1 MNLGR
6 IISNHKR
13 AVLLVIAL
21 LCVTGLIALTRIPR
35 ALFPQTDFPR
45 IIIAAENGVAPA
57 QQTLVSVTK
66 PIEEAMS
73 GIPGISRIKSTTARG
88 STEIDLFFDWRT
100 DIVQTLQI
108 VQAKASQLAA
118 SLPPGASFDRADRLT
133 FAVFPILG
141 YSITSPKRDPGT
153 LRNLADVTLR
163 PPLARIDGV
172 AIVQVMGGQL
182 REYHVLIDRTR
193 LEARGVSMKQVS
205 DAVRNANVIESPG
218 LINEN
223 HQLALALVSGQAST
237 IDDLAAIVVTTV
249 NNVPV
254 RIGDVAT
261 VSPGLEP
268 RFTIVTAD
276 GRPAVLLNVLRQPT
290 ANIIAVSD
298 DVKAEVA
305 RLKKALP
312 PDVEIRP
319 YYDQSLLVASSV
331 SSVRDAILIG
341 LLLSVAI
348 LYGFLRNWGTTF
360 VATLVIPVTVLVTF
374 VAMWIVGLSFDLMT
388 LGGVAAAIGLVID
401 DAIVVVENIY
411 THMVRGESR
420 ADAVRNAVGEISG
433 PIIGSTITPVVV
445 FLPLALLTGITG
457 VFFRS
462 LALTMSVALLTSLF
476 LALTFTPVLAE
487 QFIHVRSRGFGVSR
501 SRGDE
506 SDNDPETAQPRNPET
521 APEDHETADR
531 EFETAIEITEGPLLT
546 RLVNGYDWLLEHA
559 LARRGMVLVIIG
571 ILAVLTFFIYK
582 GLGSEFLP
590 EFEEHGFILDY
601 KAPPGASLDE
611 TDRMLQHVE
620 RMLKENPA
628 IDGYSR
634 RTGLQLG
641 LAGVTEP
648 NTGDFAVKLKESAST
663 DAVTSE
669 LRHKI
674 ESSEPALHVEFPGIL
689 SDLIGDLVSAPQP
702 IEIRVF
708 SEDTAALHNTAK
720 AIAASISKVSG
731 VVDVFNG
738 IVVSGPAV
746 TFQID
751 PQRAALYGVTA
762 SDVNEAM
769 TTALGGD
776 VVSNIIEHGR
786 ATGVRVL
793 LGGPRPQLEDLRAL
807 PIRAPSSNSYVRI
820 DQIATI
826 NYDPGQ
832 TEIGREGLR
841 QSVSVTARLEGR
853 DLGSAIG
860 DIQARLGRD
869 LHLPTGTTIEYGGL
883 YQEQQASFRELL
895 VALGLAIALVFIV
908 LVVEFRYFAH
918 PAAIVSGAVLALSG
932 SLMALLVTRTTLNV
946 VSMMGLIMIVGI
958 VSKNGILMLDTVEDH
973 LRSGEDLTTA
983 LRNSGRRRFRPVLM
997 TSLAAM
1003 LGMLPLALSIGSGS
1017 ELLQPLAICVI
1028 GGLLFALMLSLV
1040 VTPAIYAMIRGK

>member
-6 IISNHKR
+6 IISDQKR

-21 LCVTGLIALTRIPR
+21 LSIGGLVALARIPR

-45 IIIAAENGVAPA
+45 IIIVAENGVAPA

-88 STEIDLFFDWRT
+88 SAEIDLFFDWRT
-100 DIVQTLQI
+100 DVVQTLQL
-108 VQAKASQLAA
+108 VQTRVSQLA
-118 SLPPGASFDRADRLT
+118 STLPPGATFERTERLT
-133 FAVFPILG
+133 FAVFPIIG
-141 YSITSPKRDPGT
+141 YSITSAKRDPGT
-153 LRNLADVTLR
+153 LRNLAEVTLR
-163 PPLARIDGV
+163 PPMARIDGV
-172 AIVQVMGGQL
+172 ASVQVLGGQL
-182 REYHVLIDRTR
+182 REYHVLIDRSR
-193 LEARGVSMKQVS
+193 LEARGVSPQQVS
-205 DAVRNANVIESPG
+205 DAVRASNVINSPG

-223 HQLALALVSGQAST
+223 HQLELALVSGQATT
-237 IDDLAAIVVTTV
+237 IDDLAAIVVTNV

-254 RIGDVAT
+254 RVGDVAT

-290 ANIIAVSD
+290 ANIISVAD
-298 DVKAEVA
+298 GVKAELE
-305 RLKKALP
+305 RLRKQLP
-312 PDVEIRP
+312 RDVIVTP
-319 YYDQSLLVASSV
+319 YYDQSLLVSSSV

-348 LYGFLRNWGTTF
+348 LYGFLRNWGTTL
-360 VATLVIPVTVLVTF
+360 VATLVIPVTVLITF

-420 ADAVRNAVGEISG
+420 AEAVHRAISEISG

-462 LALTMSVALLTSLF
+462 LALTMSVALLTSLV

-487 QFIHVRSRGFGVSR
+487 KFIHVRSRGREVSA
-501 SRGDE
+501 SRDGDE
-506 SDNDPETAQPRNPET
+506 EN
-521 APEDHETADR
+521 
-531 EFETAIEITEGPLLT
+531 GPLLT
-546 RLVNGYDWLLEHA
+546 RLINAYEWLLAHA
-559 LARRGMVLVIIG
+559 LARRPLVLVVIAV
-571 ILAVLTFFIYK
+571 LAVLTFFIYK

-601 KAPPGASLDE
+601 VAPPGASLDE
-611 TDRMLQHVE
+611 TDRMLRHVE
-620 RMLKENPA
+620 QMLKETPEVE
-628 IDGYSR
+628 GYSR
-634 RTGLQLG
+634 RTGAQLG

-648 NTGDFAVKLKESAST
+648 NTGDFAVKLKDSATT
-663 DAVTSE
+663 DDVTSA

-674 ESSEPALHVEFPGIL
+674 ETTEPALRVEFLGIL

-702 IEIRVF
+702 IEIRIF
-708 SEDTAALHNTAK
+708 SEDTAALHHVAEQIALSIAK
-720 AIAASISKVSG
+720 VEG

-738 IVVSGPAV
+738 IVISGPAV
-746 TFQID
+746 IFQID

-762 SDVNEAM
+762 ADVNEAM

-776 VVSNIIEHGR
+776 VVSNVIEHGR
-786 ATGVRVL
+786 AVGVRVL
-793 LGGPRPQLEDLRAL
+793 LGGPRPQLADLRAL

-820 DQIATI
+820 DQLATI
-826 NYDPGQ
+826 NYESGQ
-832 TEIGREGLR
+832 TELLREGLR
-841 QSVSVTARLEGR
+841 QSISVTARLEGR
-853 DLGSAIG
+853 DLGSAIH
-860 DIQARLGRD
+860 DIQSKLGKE
-869 LHLPTGTTIEYGGL
+869 LHLPAGTTIEYGGL
-883 YQEQQASFRELL
+883 FQEQQSSFRELL
-895 VALGLAIALVFIV
+895 IALGLAIALVFLV
-908 LVVEFRYFAH
+908 LVIEFRSFAH

-932 SLMALLVTRTTLNV
+932 SLAALLITGTTLNV
-946 VSMMGLIMIVGI
+946 VSMMGMIMIVGI

-983 LRNSGRRRFRPVLM
+983 LRRSGRRRFRPVLM

-1003 LGMLPLALSIGSGS
+1003 LGMLPLALALGSGS

-1040 VTPAIYAMIRGK
+1040 VTPVIYAMIRREG

>member
-1 MNLGR
+1 MNLGA
-6 IISNHKR
+6 IVSNQKR

-21 LCVTGLIALTRIPR
+21 LSIGGLIALARIPR

-45 IIIAAENGVAPA
+45 IIIVAENGVAPA
-57 QQTLVSVTK
+57 QQTLVSVTR

-73 GIPGISRIKSTTARG
+73 GIPGIARIKSTTARG
-88 STEIDLFFDWRT
+88 SAEIDLFFDWRT
-100 DIVQTLQI
+100 DVVQTLQV
-108 VQAKASQLAA
+108 VQARVSQLAA
-118 SLPPGASFDRADRLT
+118 SLPPGASFERTDRLT
-133 FAVFPILG
+133 FAVFPIIG

-153 LRNLADVTLR
+153 LRNLAEVTLR

-172 AIVQVMGGQL
+172 ATVQVAGGQL
-182 REYHVLIDRTR
+182 REYHVLVDRAR
-193 LEARGVSMKQVS
+193 LEARGVSLQQVS
-205 DAVRNANVIESPG
+205 DAVKNANVITSPG

-223 HQLALALVSGQAST
+223 HQLELALVSGQATS

-254 RIGDVAT
+254 RIGDVASVT
-261 VSPGLEP
+261 PGLEP

-290 ANIIAVSD
+290 ANILSVAD
-298 DVKAEVA
+298 GVKAEVE
-305 RLKKALP
+305 RLKKQLP
-312 PDVEIRP
+312 RDVEVRP
-319 YYDQSLLVASSV
+319 YYDQSLLVSSSV

-341 LLLSVAI
+341 LILSVAI
-348 LYGFLRNWGTTF
+348 LYGFLRNWGTTL
-360 VATLVIPVTVLVTF
+360 VATLVIPITVLVTF

-411 THMVRGESR
+411 THMARGESR
-420 ADAVRNAVGEISG
+420 AHAVHNAIGEIAG

-487 QFIHVRSRGFGVSR
+487 RFIRIK
-501 SRGDE
+501 
-506 SDNDPETAQPRNPET
+506 PA
-521 APEDHETADR
+521 AHEA
-531 EFETAIEITEGPLLT
+531 EEGPLLT
-546 RLVNGYDWLLEHA
+546 RLIDAYEWLLAHA
-559 LARRGMVLVIIG
+559 LARRRLVLIVIG
-571 ILAVLTFFIYK
+571 ALAVLTFFIYK

-601 KAPPGASLDE
+601 VAPPGASLDE
-611 TDRMLQHVE
+611 TDRMLRHVE
-620 RMLKENPA
+620 TMLKETPEV
-628 IDGYSR
+628 DGYSR

-648 NTGDFAVKLKESAST
+648 NTGDFAVKLKDSAST
-663 DAVTSE
+663 EEVTSA

-674 ESSEPALHVEFPGIL
+674 ESSEPALRVEFLGIL
-689 SDLIGDLVSAPQP
+689 SDLIGDLISSPEP
-702 IEIRVF
+702 IEVRVF
-708 SEDTAALHNTAK
+708 SEDAAALHRA
-720 AIAASISKVSG
+720 AAEIAAAIRKIDG
-731 VVDVFNG
+731 VVDVSPG

-762 SDVNEAM
+762 AEVNEAM
-769 TTALGGD
+769 TTALGGE
-776 VVSNIIEHGR
+776 VVSNVIEHGR

-793 LGGPRPQLEDLRAL
+793 LGGPRPQLDDLRAL
-807 PIRAPSSNSYVRI
+807 PIKAPSSNSYVRI
-820 DQIATI
+820 DQIAAV

-832 TEIGREGLR
+832 TEINREGLR
-841 QSVSVTARLEGR
+841 QAVSVTARLEGR
-853 DLGSAIG
+853 DLGSAIA
-860 DIQARLGRD
+860 DIKSQLASKV
-869 LHLPTGTTIEYGGL
+869 HLPAGTTIEFGGL

-895 VALGLAIALVFIV
+895 VALGLAIALVFLV
-908 LVVEFRYFAH
+908 LVVEFRSFAH
-918 PAAIVSGAVLALSG
+918 PAAIVAGAVLALSG
-932 SLMALLVTRTTLNV
+932 SLAALLITRTTLNV

-973 LRSGEDLTTA
+973 LRAGEDLTTA
-983 LRNSGRRRFRPVLM
+983 LRRSGRRRFRPVLM

-1003 LGMLPLALSIGSGS
+1003 LGMLPLALALGSGS

-1040 VTPAIYAMIRGK
+1040 VTPTIYAMIRRV

>member
-1 MNLGR
+1 MNLGA
-6 IISNHKR
+6 IVSNQKR

-21 LCVTGLIALTRIPR
+21 LSIGGLIALVRIPR

-45 IIIAAENGVAPA
+45 IIIVAQNGVAPA
-57 QQTLVSVTK
+57 QQTLVSVTR

-73 GIPGISRIKSTTARG
+73 GIPGIARIKSTTARG
-88 STEIDLFFDWRT
+88 SAEIDLFFDWKT

-108 VQAKASQLAA
+108 VQARASQLAA
-118 SLPPGASFDRADRLT
+118 SLPPGASFERTDRLT

-153 LRNLADVTLR
+153 LRNLAEVTLR

-172 AIVQVMGGQL
+172 ASVQVLGGQL
-182 REYHVLIDRTR
+182 REYHVLVDRAR
-193 LEARGVSMKQVS
+193 LESRGVSLQQVS
-205 DAVRNANVIESPG
+205 DAMKNTNVITSPG

-223 HQLALALVSGQAST
+223 HQLELALVSGQATS
-237 IDDLAAIVVTTV
+237 IDDLAAIVVTSV

-254 RIGDVAT
+254 RIGDVASVT
-261 VSPGLEP
+261 PGLEP

-276 GRPAVLLNVLRQPT
+276 GRPAVLFNVLRQPT
-290 ANIIAVSD
+290 ANILSVADGVKVEVAHLKAQLPRD
-298 DVKAEVA
+298 VDVK
-305 RLKKALP
+305 
-312 PDVEIRP
+312 P
-319 YYDQSLLVASSV
+319 YYDQSLLVSSSV

-341 LLLSVAI
+341 VILSVAI
-348 LYGFLRNWGTTF
+348 LYGFLRNWGTTL
-360 VATLVIPVTVLVTF
+360 VATLVIPITLLVTF

-411 THMVRGESR
+411 THMARGESR
-420 ADAVRNAVGEISG
+420 AKAVHNAISEIAG

-487 QFIHVRSRGFGVSR
+487 RFIRVGSR
-501 SRGDE
+501 
-506 SDNDPETAQPRNPET
+506 
-521 APEDHETADR
+521 DHES
-531 EFETAIEITEGPLLT
+531 EEGPLLT
-546 RLVNGYDWLLEHA
+546 RLINAYEWLLAHA
-559 LARRGMVLVIIG
+559 LARRRLVLIVIG
-571 ILAVLTFFIYK
+571 ALAVLTFFIYK

-601 KAPPGASLDE
+601 VAPPGASLDE
-611 TDRMLQHVE
+611 TDRMLRHVE
-620 RMLKENPA
+620 AMLKETPEV
-628 IDGYSR
+628 DGYSR
-634 RTGLQLG
+634 RTGAQLG

-648 NTGDFAVKLKESAST
+648 NTGDFAVKLKDNAST
-663 DAVTSE
+663 DEVTSA

-674 ESSEPALHVEFPGIL
+674 ESTEPALRVEFLGIL
-689 SDLIGDLVSAPQP
+689 SDLIGDLVSTPQP

-708 SEDTAALHNTAK
+708 NEDAAALHRTATE
-720 AIAASISKVSG
+720 IAAVIGKVDG

-738 IVVSGPAV
+738 VVVSGPAV

-751 PQRAALYGVTA
+751 PQRAAMYGVTA
-762 SDVNEAM
+762 ADVNESM

-776 VVSNIIEHGR
+776 VVSNVIEHGR

-807 PIRAPSSNSYVRI
+807 PIKSPASNSYVRI

-832 TEIGREGLR
+832 TEIDREGLR
-841 QSVSVTARLEGR
+841 QAVSVTARLEGR
-853 DLGSAIG
+853 DLGSAIA
-860 DIQARLGRD
+860 DIKSQLASKV
-869 LHLPTGTTIEYGGL
+869 HLPAGTSIEYGGL
-883 YQEQQASFRELL
+883 YQEQQSSFRELL
-895 VALGLAIALVFIV
+895 VALGLAIALVFLV
-908 LVVEFRYFAH
+908 LVVEFRSFAH
-918 PAAIVSGAVLALSG
+918 PAAIVAGAVLALSG
-932 SLMALLVTRTTLNV
+932 SLAALLITHTTLNV

-973 LRSGEDLTTA
+973 LRAGEDLTTA
-983 LRNSGRRRFRPVLM
+983 LRRSGRRRFRPVLM

-1003 LGMLPLALSIGSGS
+1003 LGMLPLALALGSGS

-1040 VTPAIYAMIRGK
+1040 VTPTIYAMIRREPA

>member
-6 IISNHKR
+6 IVSDQKR

-21 LCVTGLIALTRIPR
+21 LSVGGLVALARIPR

-45 IIIAAENGVAPA
+45 VIIVAENGVAPA

-73 GIPGISRIKSTTARG
+73 GIPGIARIKSTTARG
-88 STEIDLFFDWRT
+88 SAEVDLFFDWRT
-100 DIVQTLQI
+100 DIVQTLQV
-108 VQAKASQLAA
+108 VQARVSQLAA
-118 SLPPGASFDRADRLT
+118 TLPPGATFARTERLT
-133 FAVFPILG
+133 FAVFPIIG
-141 YSITSPKRDPGT
+141 YSMTSPKRDPGT
-153 LRNLADVTLR
+153 LRNLAEVTLR

-172 AIVQVMGGQL
+172 ASVQIAGGQL
-182 REYHVLIDRTR
+182 REYHVNIDRAR
-193 LEARGVSMKQVS
+193 LEARGVSLQQVS
-205 DAVRNANVIESPG
+205 DAVKNANVVTSPG

-223 HQLALALVSGQAST
+223 HQLELALVSGQATS
-237 IDDLAAIVVTTV
+237 IDDLAAIVVTSL

-261 VSPGLEP
+261 VTPGLEP

-276 GRPAVLLNVLRQPT
+276 GRPAVLVNVLRQPT
-290 ANIIAVSD
+290 ANILSVAD
-298 DVKAEVA
+298 GVKAEVA
-305 RLKKALP
+305 LLQKQLP
-312 PDVEIRP
+312 KDVDIRP
-319 YYDQSLLVASSV
+319 YYDQSLLVSGSV

-341 LLLSVAI
+341 LILSVAI
-348 LYGFLRNWGTTF
+348 LYGFLRNWGTTL

-420 ADAVRNAVGEISG
+420 SEAVHNAISEISG

-462 LALTMSVALLTSLF
+462 LALTMSVALITSLF

-487 QFIHVRSRGFGVSR
+487 KFIRVPDKDEGRGL
-501 SRGDE
+501 GDYE
-506 SDNDPETAQPRNPET
+506 
-521 APEDHETADR
+521 EDAH
-531 EFETAIEITEGPLLT
+531 GPLLT
-546 RLVNGYDWLLEHA
+546 RLINAYEWLLALA
-559 LARRGMVLVIIG
+559 LARRGMVLIVIG
-571 ILAVLTFFIYK
+571 VLAVLTFFIYK

-601 KAPPGASLDE
+601 VAPPGASLDE
-611 TDRMLQHVE
+611 TDRMLRHVE
-620 RMLKENPA
+620 AMLKATPE
-628 IDGYSR
+628 IEGYSR
-634 RTGLQLG
+634 RTGAQLG

-648 NTGDFAVKLKESAST
+648 NTGDFAVKLKDSAAT
-663 DAVTSE
+663 DAVTSG

-674 ESSEPALHVEFPGIL
+674 ESSEPALRVEFLGIL
-689 SDLIGDLVSAPQP
+689 SDLIGDLVSSPQP

-708 SEDTAALHNTAK
+708 SEDATALHRTAQ
-720 AIAASISKVSG
+720 AIAASIAKVSG

-746 TFQID
+746 VFQID
-751 PQRAALYGVTA
+751 PQRAALYGVSA
-762 SDVNEAM
+762 ADVNEAM

-776 VVSNIIEHGR
+776 VVSNVIEHGR

-793 LGGPRPQLEDLRAL
+793 MGGPRPQLEDLRAL
-807 PIRAPSSNSYVRI
+807 PIRAAASNAYVRI

-832 TEIGREGLR
+832 TEINREGLR
-841 QSVSVTARLEGR
+841 QAVSVTARLEGR
-853 DLGSAIG
+853 DLGSAIK
-860 DIQARLGRD
+860 DIQTRLGSE
-869 LHLPTGTTIEYGGL
+869 LHLPAGTSIEYGGL
-883 YQEQQASFRELL
+883 FQEQQASFRELL
-895 VALGLAIALVFIV
+895 VALGLAIALVFLV
-908 LVVEFRYFAH
+908 LVVEFRSFAH
-918 PAAIVSGAVLALSG
+918 PAAIVAGAVLALSG
-932 SLMALLVTRTTLNV
+932 SLAALLITHTTLNV

-973 LRSGEDLTTA
+973 LRSGEDLNTA
-983 LRNSGRRRFRPVLM
+983 LMRSGRRRFRPVLM

-1003 LGMLPLALSIGSGS
+1003 LGMLPLAIALGSGS

-1040 VTPAIYAMIRGK
+1040 VTPAIYAMIRKDDGTEERSPAHS

>member
-6 IISNHKR
+6 FVSTQKR
-13 AVLLVIAL
+13 AVLLIIAL
-21 LCVTGLIALTRIPR
+21 LSIGGLIALARIPR

-45 IIIAAENGVAPA
+45 IIIVAQNGVAPA

-73 GIPGISRIKSTTARG
+73 GIPGIARIKSTTARG

-108 VQAKASQLAA
+108 VQARVSQLAA
-118 SLPPGASFDRADRLT
+118 SLPPGASFERTERLT
-133 FAVFPILG
+133 FAVFPIIG

-153 LRNLADVTLR
+153 LRNLAEVTLR

-172 AIVQVMGGQL
+172 ATVQVLGGQL
-182 REYHVLIDRTR
+182 REYHVLVDRVR
-193 LEARGVSMKQVS
+193 LEARGVSLQQVS
-205 DAVRNANVIESPG
+205 DAMKNTNVITSPG

-223 HQLALALVSGQAST
+223 HQLELALVSGQATS
-237 IDDLAAIVVTTV
+237 IDDLAAIVVTSV

-254 RIGDVAT
+254 RIGDVASVT
-261 VSPGLEP
+261 PGLEP

-290 ANIIAVSD
+290 ANILSVAGS
-298 DVKAEVA
+298 VKAEVA
-305 RLKKALP
+305 RLKAQLP
-312 PDVEIRP
+312 RDVEVKP
-319 YYDQSLLVASSV
+319 YYDQSLLVSSSV
-331 SSVRDAILIG
+331 NSVRDAILIG
-341 LLLSVAI
+341 LILSVAI
-348 LYGFLRNWGTTF
+348 LYGFLRNWGTTL
-360 VATLVIPVTVLVTF
+360 VATLVIPITVLVTF
-374 VAMWIVGLSFDLMT
+374 VAMWMVGLSFDLMT

-411 THMVRGESR
+411 THMARGEPR
-420 ADAVRNAVGEISG
+420 AAAVHNAIGEIAG

-462 LALTMSVALLTSLF
+462 LALTMSVALITSLF

-487 QFIHVRSRGFGVSR
+487 QFIRV
-501 SRGDE
+501 
-506 SDNDPETAQPRNPET
+506 PP
-521 APEDHETADR
+521 
-531 EFETAIEITEGPLLT
+531 ITEEAGGDDEEKHGPLLT
-546 RLVNGYDWLLEHA
+546 RLINGYEWLLGLA
-559 LARRGMVLVIIG
+559 LARRGIVLIVIG
-571 ILAVLTFFIYK
+571 VLAVLTFFIYK

-601 KAPPGASLDE
+601 VAPPGASLDE
-611 TDRMLQHVE
+611 TDRMLRHVE
-620 RMLKENPA
+620 AMLKETPEV
-628 IDGYSR
+628 DGYSR
-634 RTGLQLG
+634 RTGAQLG

-648 NTGDFAVKLKESAST
+648 NTGDFAVKLKDSAAT
-663 DAVTSE
+663 DEVTSA
-669 LRHKI
+669 LRRKI
-674 ESSEPALHVEFPGIL
+674 ESSEPALRVEFLGIL
-689 SDLIGDLVSAPQP
+689 SDLIGDLVSSPQP

-708 SEDTAALHNTAK
+708 SEDAVALNRTAQ
-720 AIAASISKVSG
+720 AIAASIGKVSG

-746 TFQID
+746 VFQID
-751 PQRAALYGVTA
+751 PQRAALYGVA
-762 SDVNEAM
+762 AADVNEAM

-776 VVSNIIEHGR
+776 VVSNVIEHGR

-793 LGGPRPQLEDLRAL
+793 LGGLRSL
-807 PIRAPSSNSYVRI
+807 PIKAPSSNSYVRI
-820 DQIATI
+820 DQIAAI

-841 QSVSVTARLEGR
+841 QAVSVTARLEGR
-853 DLGSAIG
+853 DLGSAIA
-860 DIQARLGRD
+860 DIKSRLAREI
-869 LHLPTGTTIEYGGL
+869 HLPAGTTIEYGGL
-883 YQEQQASFRELL
+883 YQEQQSSFRELL
-895 VALGLAIALVFIV
+895 VALGMAIALVFLV
-908 LVVEFRYFAH
+908 LVVEFRSFAH
-918 PAAIVSGAVLALSG
+918 PAAIVAGAVLALSG
-932 SLMALLVTRTTLNV
+932 SLAALLITHTTLNV

-973 LRSGEDLTTA
+973 LRAGEDLTTA
-983 LRNSGRRRFRPVLM
+983 LRRSGRRRFRPVLM

-1003 LGMLPLALSIGSGS
+1003 LGMLPLALALGSGS

-1040 VTPAIYAMIRGK
+1040 VTPTIYAMIRRD

>member
-6 IISNHKR
+6 FVSTQKR

-21 LCVTGLIALTRIPR
+21 LSIGGLIALARIPR

-45 IIIAAENGVAPA
+45 IIIVAENGVAPA
-57 QQTLVSVTK
+57 QQTLVSVTR

-73 GIPGISRIKSTTARG
+73 GIPGIARIKSTTARG

-108 VQAKASQLAA
+108 VQSRVSQLA
-118 SLPPGASFDRADRLT
+118 SELPPGASFTRTERLT
-133 FAVFPILG
+133 FAVFPIIG

-153 LRNLADVTLR
+153 LRNLAEVTLR

-172 AIVQVMGGQL
+172 ATVQVAGGQL
-182 REYHVLIDRTR
+182 REYHVLVDRAR
-193 LEARGVSMKQVS
+193 LEARGVSLQQVS
-205 DAVRNANVIESPG
+205 DAVKNANVITSPG

-223 HQLALALVSGQAST
+223 HQLELALVSGQATS

-254 RIGDVAT
+254 RIGDVASVT
-261 VSPGLEP
+261 PGLEP

-290 ANIIAVSD
+290 ANILSVAD
-298 DVKAEVA
+298 GVKAEVEQ
-305 RLKKALP
+305 LKKQLP
-312 PDVEIRP
+312 RDVEVKP
-319 YYDQSLLVASSV
+319 YYDQSLLVSSSV

-348 LYGFLRNWGTTF
+348 LYGFLRNWGTTL
-360 VATLVIPVTVLVTF
+360 VATLVIPITVLVTF

-411 THMVRGESR
+411 THMARGESR
-420 ADAVRNAVGEISG
+420 AEAVHNAISEIAG

-487 QFIHVRSRGFGVSR
+487 QFIKVRVR
-501 SRGDE
+501 
-506 SDNDPETAQPRNPET
+506 DND
-521 APEDHETADR
+521 D
-531 EFETAIEITEGPLLT
+531 EGEKHGSLLS
-546 RLVNGYDWLLEHA
+546 RLIDAYEWLLAHA
-559 LARRGMVLVIIG
+559 LARRGMVLIVIG
-571 ILAVLTFFIYK
+571 VLAVLTFFVYK

-590 EFEEHGFILDY
+590 AFEEHGFILDY
-601 KAPPGASLDE
+601 VAPPGASLDE
-611 TDRMLQHVE
+611 TDRMLHHVE
-620 RMLKENPA
+620 AMLKETPEV
-628 IDGYSR
+628 DGYSR

-648 NTGDFAVKLKESAST
+648 NTGDFAVKLKDSAST
-663 DAVTSE
+663 EEVTSA

-674 ESSEPALHVEFPGIL
+674 ESTEPALRVEFLGIL
-689 SDLIGDLVSAPQP
+689 SDLIGDLVSSPEP

-708 SEDTAALHNTAK
+708 SEDAAALHRAATD
-720 AIAASISKVSG
+720 IAAVIGKVGG

-738 IVVSGPAV
+738 IVISGPAV
-746 TFQID
+746 VFQID
-751 PQRAALYGVTA
+751 PQRAALYGVSA
-762 SDVNEAM
+762 ADVNEAM

-776 VVSNIIEHGR
+776 VVSNVIEHGR

-807 PIRAPSSNSYVRI
+807 PIKAPSSNSYVRI
-820 DQIATI
+820 DQIASV

-832 TEIGREGLR
+832 TEINREGLR
-841 QSVSVTARLEGR
+841 QAVSVTARLEGR
-853 DLGSAIG
+853 DLGSAIT
-860 DIQARLGRD
+860 DIKSQLASRI
-869 LHLPTGTTIEYGGL
+869 HLPAGTSIEYGGL
-883 YQEQQASFRELL
+883 YQEQQSSFRELL

-908 LVVEFRYFAH
+908 LVVEFRSFAH
-918 PAAIVSGAVLALSG
+918 PAAIVAGAVLALSG
-932 SLMALLVTRTTLNV
+932 SLAALLITHTTLNV

-973 LRSGEDLTTA
+973 LRAGEDLNTA
-983 LRNSGRRRFRPVLM
+983 LRRSGRRRFRPVLM

-1003 LGMLPLALSIGSGS
+1003 LGMLPLALALGSGS

-1040 VTPAIYAMIRGK
+1040 VTPTIYAMIRRD

>member
-6 IISNHKR
+6 AISNQKR

-21 LCVTGLIALTRIPR
+21 LSVGGLIALVRIPR

-45 IIIAAENGVAPA
+45 IIVVAQNGVAPA
-57 QQTLVSVTK
+57 QQTLVSVTR
-66 PIEEAMS
+66 PVEEAMS
-73 GIPGISRIKSTTARG
+73 GIPGIARIKSTTARG
-88 STEIDLFFDWRT
+88 SSEIDLFFDWRT

-108 VQAKASQLAA
+108 VQAKVSQLAA
-118 SLPPGASFDRADRLT
+118 TLPPGASIERADRLT
-133 FAVFPILG
+133 FAVFPIIG

-153 LRNLADVTLR
+153 LRNLAEVTLR
-163 PPLARIDGV
+163 PPLARVDGV
-172 AIVQVMGGQL
+172 ASVQVQGGQL
-182 REYHVLIDRTR
+182 REYHVLVDRAR
-193 LEARGVSMKQVS
+193 LEARGVSLQQVS
-205 DAVRNANVIESPG
+205 EAVKNANVIDSPG

-223 HQLALALVSGQAST
+223 HQLELALVSGQATS
-237 IDDLAAIVVTTV
+237 IDDLAAIVVTTI

-261 VSPGLEP
+261 VTPGLEP

-276 GRPAVLLNVLRQPT
+276 GRPAVLLNVLRQPA
-290 ANIIAVSD
+290 ANILSVVD
-298 DVKAEVA
+298 GVKSELA
-305 RLKKALP
+305 RLRKQLP
-312 PDVEIRP
+312 RDVEIKP
-319 YYDQSLLVASSV
+319 YYDQSLFVSSSV
-331 SSVRDAILIG
+331 ASVRDAILIG

-348 LYGFLRNWGTTF
+348 LYGFLRNWGTTL

-411 THMVRGESR
+411 THMTRGESR
-420 ADAVRNAVGEISG
+420 MEAVHNAISEISG

-445 FLPLALLTGITG
+445 FLPLAMLTGITG

-487 QFIHVRSRGFGVSR
+487 RFIRVQPE
-501 SRGDE
+501 DL
-506 SDNDPETAQPRNPET
+506 ETAEPR
-521 APEDHETADR
+521 DR
-531 EFETAIEITEGPLLT
+531 EPAILT
-546 RLVNGYDWLLEHA
+546 RLINGYEWLLAHA
-559 LARRGMVLVIIG
+559 LARRGLVLLIISVV
-571 ILAVLTFFIYK
+571 AVLTFVIYK

-601 KAPPGASLDE
+601 VAPPGASLDE
-611 TDRMLQHVE
+611 TDRMLRHVE
-620 RMLKENPA
+620 AMLKETPEV
-628 IDGYSR
+628 DGYSR

-648 NTGDFAVKLKESAST
+648 NTGDFAVKLKDNAST
-663 DAVTSE
+663 EDVTKE

-674 ESSEPALHVEFPGIL
+674 ETTEPALRVEFLGIL
-689 SDLIGDLVSAPQP
+689 SDLIGDLVSSPEP

-708 SEDTAALHNTAK
+708 SEDAGALRRAAEE
-720 AIAASISKVSG
+720 IAASIGKVEG

-746 TFQID
+746 IFQID

-762 SDVNEAM
+762 ADVNEAM
-769 TTALGGD
+769 TTALGGE
-776 VVSNIIEHGR
+776 VVSNVIEHGR

-793 LGGPRPQLEDLRAL
+793 LGGPRPQLDDLRAL
-807 PIRAPSSNSYVRI
+807 PIRAPSANTYVRI

-826 NYDPGQ
+826 NYDAGQ
-832 TEIGREGLR
+832 TEIHREGLR

-853 DLGSAIG
+853 DLGSAIA
-860 DIQARLGRD
+860 DIQSRLASQ
-869 LHLPTGTTIEYGGL
+869 LHLPAGTTIEYGGL
-883 YQEQQASFRELL
+883 FREQQASFRELL
-895 VALGLAIALVFIV
+895 LALALAIALVFLV
-908 LVVEFRYFAH
+908 LVVEFRSFAH
-918 PAAIVSGAVLALSG
+918 PTAIVAGAVLALSG
-932 SLMALLVTRTTLNV
+932 SLMALLITHTTLNV
-946 VSMMGLIMIVGI
+946 VSMMGLIMVVGI

-983 LRNSGRRRFRPVLM
+983 LRRSGRRRFRPVLM

-1003 LGMLPLALSIGSGS
+1003 LGMLPLALALGSGS

-1040 VTPAIYAMIRGK
+1040 VTPTIYAMIRRA